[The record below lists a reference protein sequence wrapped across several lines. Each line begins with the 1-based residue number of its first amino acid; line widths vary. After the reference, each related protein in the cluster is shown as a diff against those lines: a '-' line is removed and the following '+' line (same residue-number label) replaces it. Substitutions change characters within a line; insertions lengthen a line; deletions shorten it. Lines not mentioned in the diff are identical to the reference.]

1 MYINQLQSGLTMHQE
16 SKQSHNHVKIK
27 INNMK
32 IASYTKTDTYFEFV
46 GENGE
51 KMIVPSVDV
60 ILIDDESGAISVK
73 NTASR
78 RTIGYMIK

>member
-1 MYINQLQSGLTMHQE
+1 
-16 SKQSHNHVKIK
+16 
-27 INNMK
+27 MK

-51 KMIVPSVDV
+51 KMIVPAVDV

-78 RTIGYMIK
+78 KTIGYMIK